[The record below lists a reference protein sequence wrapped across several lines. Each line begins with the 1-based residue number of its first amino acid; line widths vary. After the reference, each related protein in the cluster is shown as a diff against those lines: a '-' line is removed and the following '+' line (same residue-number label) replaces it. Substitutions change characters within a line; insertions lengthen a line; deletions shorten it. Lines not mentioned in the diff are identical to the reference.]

1 MTLVIVKRRAEL
13 SSEKCFFFLRL
24 SRETEINHDQSQKS
38 AVFTNDQRSAK
49 HREKDS
55 GVNRMPD
62 VRVRTGADQLM
73 VLFDLH
79 FGAPVFPNRGSSP
92 DGEDCTGQRQRPTH
106 PTDPLIRRN
115 KAVVQKIQDRRR
127 KIVEQKKANNHERDV
142 GEPGSDRFRF
152 RRFFR
157 P

>member
-1 MTLVIVKRRAEL
+1 MLVIVKRRTEL
-13 SSEKCFFFLRL
+13 SGEKCFFFLRL
-24 SRETEINHDQSQKS
+24 SRETEVNHDHSQQC
-38 AVFTNDQRSAK
+38 AVFTNDQGSAK

-55 GVNRMPD
+55 GVDRMPD
-62 VRVRTGADQLM
+62 VRVGTRADQLM
-73 VLFDLH
+73 VLLDLN

-92 DGEDCTGQRQRPTH
+92 DGEDCTGQRQRPAH

-115 KAVVQKIQDRRR
+115 ETVVEKIQDRRR
-127 KIVEQKKANNHERDV
+127 KIVEQKKADNHERDV